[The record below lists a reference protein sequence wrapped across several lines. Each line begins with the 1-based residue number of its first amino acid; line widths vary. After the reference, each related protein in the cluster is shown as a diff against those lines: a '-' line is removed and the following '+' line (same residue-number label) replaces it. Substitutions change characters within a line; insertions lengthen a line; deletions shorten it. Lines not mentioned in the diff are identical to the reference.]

1 MYNFPKQRL
10 PYSRKAASNFKWAK
24 DVVDSILS
32 YSPQDEGV
40 VNKYNL
46 LTRGNYQITSFT
58 TINLINLILKGS
70 VIL

>member
-32 YSPQDEGV
+32 FSPQDEGV
-40 VNKYNL
+40 VNKYNS
-46 LTRGNYQITSFT
+46 NYQRKLS
-58 TINLINLILKGS
+58 NYQLYNNQ
-70 VIL
+70 